1 MMADKKRSMN
11 YCVLYTHVL
20 KQERLKKILK
30 RDMPEGRGTVFY
42 PCVETY
48 RRDRG
53 GEIEIRALFPG
64 YVFIRSDMKTTEL
77 HEFVRSHSREMQ
89 SYIRELRFSEALLS
103 DDPYYEED
111 YMVSDLTEKETEFM
125 DFLLGADGADD
136 TDSGSRDS
144 QKDEAAPEGLLKMS
158 FGYKEGKKKYR
169 VMKGPLKAY
178 EQHIRDVSVRD
189 RRAWLDFEI
198 KGRVVSAGFEVKPKK
213 FWFPDDVET
222 PEVLADGTELD
233 IKELVRSM
241 TRI

>member
-1 MMADKKRSMN
+1 MANKEKSMN

-20 KQERLKKILK
+20 KQEKLKKILK

-64 YVFIRSDMKTTEL
+64 YVFIRSDMKTAEL
-77 HEFVRSHSREMQ
+77 HEFVRSHSQEMQ
-89 SYIRELRFSEALLS
+89 SYIRELRFNEAIASEAP
-103 DDPYYEED
+103 DYEED

-125 DFLLGADGADD
+125 DFLLGADGSDD
-136 TDSGSRDS
+136 PDSGNRDNL
-144 QKDEAAPEGLLKMS
+144 KDGASSEGLLKMS

-169 VMKGPLKAY
+169 VMKGPLKVY

-189 RRAWLDFEI
+189 RRAYLDFEI
-198 KGRVVSAGFEVKPKK
+198 KGRVVSAGFEIKPQKY
-213 FWFPDDVET
+213 WFPDDT
-222 PEVLADGTELD
+222 GKPEVLTDGTELD
-233 IKELVRSM
+233 IKELICSM
-241 TRI
+241 TKI